1 MKFISDSQQRLF
13 SLGMTFGGL
22 VSMAGG
28 AMLAFWNPQY
38 LDTRD
43 VSQLYSDGLSDR
55 GSVVARDGKQ
65 SHALG
70 SLLLAGGFGLSLAG
84 LFLADGNPRTIRPT
98 VAGPAYVPIGSQPDI
113 APPPEDVVIAELR
126 ENIAQLLHDN
136 KWLTNLMGAPCVIIS
151 GISGCGKTTVA
162 NNLAILRAL
171 FWGWDAIVL
180 DPNARSNLAFGSW
193 SCGKVYGGDPHKPG
207 DIQAIRD
214 KFAALCATD
223 YWGTHPDK
231 KQHKQRL
238 TVVLDEIT
246 GWVDGSYE
254 LAPEAK
260 RAVSWAQR
268 EVRRFGYAAIFLP
281 HSLEKESIG
290 GRELETGKISNFI
303 KYAAV
308 IDLDGKPGEFG
319 EVGWAGTGRFL
330 PAGQPD
336 KKDHWQP
343 IAIPALLSPGKLS
356 EQLADVIEYV
366 GKGLE
371 VAADQTVDSPAFR
384 RFQQLADEQ
393 ITEDRINQLE
403 ASWNNGMAGEYHAL
417 EKSPR
422 WDAVRQE
429 PDLWDFALNAC
440 HPTGPNEITSMKGRS
455 WAKEHDCRSAE
466 ALRDLVERLIAYGC
480 ARWTT
485 FTKQELGA
493 TFVLIDLE
501 GEHHG

>member
-1 MKFISDSQQRLF
+1 MKFISDGQQRLF
-13 SLGMTFGGL
+13 SLGLTGGGL
-22 VSMAGG
+22 MAMAGG

-38 LDTRD
+38 LNTRD
-43 VSQLYSDGLSDR
+43 VSQLYSDGLSDS

-70 SLLLAGGFGLSLAG
+70 TLLLAGGMGLSLGG
-84 LFLADGNPRTIRPT
+84 LFLADGSPKTIRPT
-98 VAGPAYVPIGSQPDI
+98 VAGPAHTPIGSQAGI

-136 KWLTNLMGAPCVIIS
+136 RWLTNLMGAPCVIIS
-151 GISGCGKTTVA
+151 GVSGCGKTTVA

-180 DPNARSNLAFGSW
+180 DPNARSNLNFGSW

-207 DIQAIRD
+207 DIQAIRN
-214 KFAALCATD
+214 KFADICATD
-223 YWGTHPDK
+223 YWGEYPDK
-231 KQHKQRL
+231 KRRKQRL

-254 LAPEAK
+254 LSAEAK

-281 HSLEKESIG
+281 HSLEKESVG
-290 GRELETGKISNFI
+290 GRDLETGKIANFI

-308 IDLDGKPGEFG
+308 IDLDGKPDEFG

-330 PAGQPD
+330 PAGQAD
-336 KKDHWQP
+336 NKDNWQT

-393 ITEDRINQLE
+393 ITEERISQIE
-403 ASWNNGMAGEYHAL
+403 ASWNAPAPDQYHADDRFANW
-417 EKSPR
+417 E
-422 WDAVRQE
+422 AVKQE
-429 PDLWDFALNAC
+429 PDLWDFAANAC
-440 HPTGPNEITSMKGRS
+440 HPTEPNEIASLKGRT
-455 WAKEHDCRSAE
+455 WAKENGCRSAE
-466 ALRDLVERLIAYGC
+466 ALRDLVARLMAYGC
-480 ARWTT
+480 ARWTE
-485 FTKQELGA
+485 FSQQGLGA
-493 TFVLIDLE
+493 TFVLIDFE
-501 GEHHG
+501 EE